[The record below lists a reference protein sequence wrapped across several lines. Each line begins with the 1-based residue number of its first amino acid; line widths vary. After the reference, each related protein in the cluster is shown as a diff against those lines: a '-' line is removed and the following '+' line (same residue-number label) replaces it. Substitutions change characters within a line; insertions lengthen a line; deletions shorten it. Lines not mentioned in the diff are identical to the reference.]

1 MAMALTRHALTARTN
16 GGQIAPLASSPLEQP
31 QVSALSD
38 EQWKRSVKP
47 SAQPTQVRTLHL
59 PPPAETARELGILP
73 PHGPSPFVPLGPAE
87 SRQIRLTPASPR
99 THSGQHPGTPG
110 PFTGRLHRNRRR
122 SKGPAWWSTGFR
134 PSLVL
139 AREGAHRI
147 WSAGGVPCRGRLAQG
162 RQYAPSTARPEPR
175 SGGRGAGGSSR
186 VRCRCQ
192 ACGLSTQSNAGTRLF
207 HAGIG
212 VCVGMGGGGWPARC
226 TSGLPAMYLA
236 RTCDVPGRVSPRGDR

>member
-1 MAMALTRHALTARTN
+1 M
-16 GGQIAPLASSPLEQP
+16 
-31 QVSALSD
+31 
-38 EQWKRSVKP
+38 RSW
-47 SAQPTQVRTLHL
+47 
-59 PPPAETARELGILP
+59 
-73 PHGPSPFVPLGPAE
+73 
-87 SRQIRLTPASPR
+87 
-99 THSGQHPGTPG
+99 HSGQHPGTPG

-226 TSGLPAMYLA
+226 TSGYLRCTLRVPAMYLEGSRLAATDDIHAATAPRSCAASA
-236 RTCDVPGRVSPRGDR
+236 RLTCGFPARGLRVRFILLYEVSGCTGECRAMPVRARHGD